1 MIEDAF
7 RARGGGSMDAPPVH
21 PVLKFGFYTG
31 LAMVVE
37 MTVALI
43 VINRVAALERYALE
57 RNAFFM
63 GCFFVLM
70 LAPVCRFLREPVHMF
85 SAAMTAWVMF
95 VAGYYLIGFYFERLF
110 DALHRGPVLVLV
122 EGAVLYG
129 IAAVGSWVA
138 EMIVHAC
145 RHSITPGRRAASA
158 AARHAR

>member
-7 RARGGGSMDAPPVH
+7 RARGGRSADASPSH
-21 PVLKFGFYTG
+21 PVLKFGLYTG
-31 LAMVVE
+31 IAMVLE
-37 MTVALI
+37 MAVALI
-43 VINRVAALERYALE
+43 VINRASALERYALE

-63 GCFFVLM
+63 GCFFVLL
-70 LAPVCRFLREPVHMF
+70 LAPVCRFLREPAQMF
-85 SAAMTAWVMF
+85 SAAMTAWATF
-95 VAGYYLIGFYFERLF
+95 VAGYYLAGFYFERLF

-129 IAAVGSWVA
+129 IAAVGSWVV

-145 RHSITPGRRAASA
+145 RHSILPARRTARA

>member
-7 RARGGGSMDAPPVH
+7 RIRNGRSMDASPSH
-21 PVLKFGFYTG
+21 HVLKFGFYTG
-31 LAMVVE
+31 IAMVFE
-37 MTVALI
+37 MAVALV

-70 LAPVCRFLREPVHMF
+70 LAPVCRFLREPVRMF
-85 SAAMTAWVMF
+85 SAAMAAWAIF
-95 VAGYYLIGFYFERLF
+95 VAGYYLAGFYFGRLF
-110 DALHRGPVLVLV
+110 DALHRGPVLVLI

-129 IAAVGSWVA
+129 IAAVGSWVV

-145 RHSITPGRRAASA
+145 RHSIAPGRRAASA

>member
-7 RARGGGSMDAPPVH
+7 RASGGSATGVPPCH
-21 PVLKFGFYTG
+21 PALKFGLYTG
-31 LAMVVE
+31 VAMVVE
-37 MTVALI
+37 MAVALV
-43 VINRVAALERYALE
+43 VINRVAALEPYALE

-70 LAPVCRFLREPVHMF
+70 LAPVCRFLREPVQMF
-85 SAAMTAWVMF
+85 SAAMTAWAVF
-95 VAGYYLIGFYFERLF
+95 VAGYYLAGFYFDRLF
-110 DALHRGPVLVLV
+110 EALHRGPLVVLV

-145 RHSITPGRRAASA
+145 RHSILPARRAVRP